1 MSRILLFSLVLV
13 IGTFISS
20 VSQVLLKKSA
30 LKEYKNKLAEY
41 LNPEVIIAY
50 GMFFAST
57 IMSVIA
63 YKGIPLSLGPVLEA
77 TSYIDITVFGITIF
91 HEKMSRMKYLA
102 LFLILVGIVVFAF
115 SS

>member
-1 MSRILLFSLVLV
+1 MNRVLLFSLVLV

-30 LKEYKNKLAEY
+30 LKEYKNKMAEY

-50 GMFFAST
+50 GMFVLST
-57 IMSVIA
+57 AMSVIA

-77 TSYIDITVFGITIF
+77 TSYIYITVFGITIF